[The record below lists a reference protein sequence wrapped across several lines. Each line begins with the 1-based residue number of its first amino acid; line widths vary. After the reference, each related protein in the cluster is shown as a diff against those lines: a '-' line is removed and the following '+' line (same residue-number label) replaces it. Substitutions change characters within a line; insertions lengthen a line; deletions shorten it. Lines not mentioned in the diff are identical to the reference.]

1 MNSSTA
7 SIQPLQMRGGDRD
20 RGKGLI
26 LRSFS
31 PRNMDSLC
39 TRHVVSEGTYFRAV
53 AFSLSFLKRKRDRV
67 MIYRRDGTDPSPS
80 PSSSSLKVKTGL
92 VENRIYTRARAHT
105 LFRHRVKQRN
115 ARNAASE
122 WAMVHMGN
130 ECSVANGTCPEHPPV
145 QGDPLHWPEA
155 MRRPWNRLRGC
166 VTICCVRT

>member
-1 MNSSTA
+1 MKSSFNYEF
-7 SIQPLQMRGGDRD
+7 IDCLQPRCGANRGEEM
-20 RGKGLI
+20 I
-26 LRSFS
+26 LYSFS

-53 AFSLSFLKRKRDRV
+53 LSFVFKKKTRPSYDLSSRRDRPFFPPPRK
-67 MIYRRDGTDPSPS
+67 I
-80 PSSSSLKVKTGL
+80 KTGPRT
-92 VENRIYTRARAHT
+92 EIHTCARTQSHT
-105 LFRHRVKQRN
+105 FRVKQRN

-166 VTICCVRT
+166 VRICCVRT